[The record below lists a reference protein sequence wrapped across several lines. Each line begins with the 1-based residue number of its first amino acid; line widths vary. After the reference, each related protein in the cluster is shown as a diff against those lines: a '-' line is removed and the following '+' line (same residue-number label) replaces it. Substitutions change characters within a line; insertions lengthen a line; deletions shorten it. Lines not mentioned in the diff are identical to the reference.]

1 MVIHVSPLIGL
12 RLLHTVVLWFLCS
25 EVLLGLWY
33 TVTTD
38 CWREKGREGIAMTIK
53 YASVATLEG
62 LTLVGRV
69 GRVERVRERRRRAD
83 IGLLWVDHY
92 RE

>member
-1 MVIHVSPLIGL
+1 MIG
-12 RLLHTVVLWFLCS
+12 
-25 EVLLGLWY
+25 
-33 TVTTD
+33 
-38 CWREKGREGIAMTIK
+38 GREGIAMTIK